1 MRFKEVLNPD
11 QANRVV
17 VISEAYGHNYVR
29 KKVYFYL
36 PGDMGVKTCL
46 MYVLDNYSD
55 LLGCDIRLDVYQV
68 RNGRIVGRA

>member
-1 MRFKEVLNPD
+1 MEFKEVIYPE

-17 VISEAYGHNYVR
+17 VVSEAYGRNFIR

-36 PGDMGVKTCL
+36 PGNMGVTNCL
-46 MYVLDNYSD
+46 SYVIDNYPD
-55 LLGCDIRLDVYQV
+55 LFGCDIRLDVYQV

>member
-1 MRFKEVLNPD
+1 MRFKEVINPE

-17 VISEAYGHNYVR
+17 IISEAYGRNYVR

-36 PGDMGVKTCL
+36 PGDMGVKECL
-46 MYVLDNYSD
+46 MHVLDNYSD